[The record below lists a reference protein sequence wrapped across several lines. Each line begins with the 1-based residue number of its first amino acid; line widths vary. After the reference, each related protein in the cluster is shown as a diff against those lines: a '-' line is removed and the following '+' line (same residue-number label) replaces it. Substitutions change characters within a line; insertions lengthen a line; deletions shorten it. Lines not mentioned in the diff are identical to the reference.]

1 MTISIRNDSVS
12 AVVRGYALDSNHT
25 IVWLELAPQHPKT
38 IGAIW
43 ADMVNAQKRW
53 LQIGD
58 MEEGRGLAVRG
69 LGSRYER
76 LTADAPELALG
87 SNAKSRLLR
96 LVAPSAL
103 RASDRETFYVF
114 AWPPALSKGEVEM
127 DAASALAAMLE
138 RDTRWPVQTG
148 WGAYLLKAGLE
159 DDFIKPLET
168 GGVVPEGY
176 EVQPCNWGGIIAN
189 GLRNGHIR
197 ISQ

>member
-1 MTISIRNDSVS
+1 MTIRIRNDSVS
-12 AVVRGYALDSNHT
+12 AVVRGYALDSHHT

-58 MEEGRGLAVRG
+58 MEVGQGLAARG

-76 LTADAPELALG
+76 LTADTPELALG

-96 LVAPSAL
+96 LLAPSAL
-103 RASDRETFYVF
+103 RASDKETFYVF
-114 AWPPALSKGEVEM
+114 AWPEM
-127 DAASALAAMLE
+127 DAAAALAAMLE
-138 RDTRWPVQTG
+138 RDTRWPVQIG
-148 WGAYLLKAGLE
+148 WGAYLLQAGLA
-159 DDFIKPLET
+159 DGFIKPLET
-168 GGVVPEGY
+168 GGAAPEGY
-176 EVQPCNWGGIIAN
+176 EIPPCNWGEVIGS
-189 GLRNGHIR
+189 GLRSGHIR